1 MRYIQAAIL
10 LIFLGAIGL
19 FAIQNMQ
26 SIKVDFLTWSISA
39 PVAIFAV
46 AVYVLGMLTGWTV
59 VAFLRR
65 SIHRV
70 SEPTHRLD

>member
-10 LIFLGAIGL
+10 LFFLGAIGL

-46 AVYVLGMLTGWTV
+46 AAYVLGMLTGWTV

-70 SEPTHRLD
+70 SEPTHRVD